1 MMGQTPYN
9 TAPITQQVHGSIYVL
24 MKVVVMIM
32 TVKYMFNIIC
42 NNIVFLNTLLK
53 WWLIISCTFIY
64 LLPWL
69 FGYIANK
76 NYFSILKYSLKGLA
90 DYFRHFHISTTVA
103 FWLYNKYLVQM
114 MAKM

>member
-1 MMGQTPYN
+1 
-9 TAPITQQVHGSIYVL
+9 

-69 FGYIANK
+69 FGWLFGYIANK
-76 NYFSILKYSLKGLA
+76 NYLVFLNTLFKSWLIISDIFIYQLLWLFGLE
-90 DYFRHFHISTTVA
+90 V
-103 FWLYNKYLVQM
+103 LGGLVVS
-114 MAKM
+114 KFGI